1 MYTEITEKF
10 KSDCRE
16 LNNMTMFILVPIM
29 LFIIAIA
36 VSISLHNNACIDWL
50 APVLVLL
57 ATVFSLLN
65 YYLIVL
71 FSIKNEPQFSKK
83 NFWRIVSMV
92 ELYQEVMH
100 KKDIKILINILKN
113 SGVNTR
119 PKVLEV
125 LRHYQ
130 ICLPRKIIG
139 GSQIISILALTIST
153 LAFVFSDI
161 LSMSFESQIMTLIII
176 MFVLFIYLFG
186 YVLNKRIFHYFGEAA
201 LYIRIES
208 AVSEIWM
215 KSLIK

>member
-50 APVLVLL
+50 APVLILL

-83 NFWRIVSMV
+83 NFWSIVSMV

-113 SGVNTR
+113 AGVNTR

-186 YVLNKRIFHYFGEAA
+186 CVLNKRIFHYFGEAA

>member
-50 APVLVLL
+50 APVLILL

-65 YYLIVL
+65 YYVIVL

-83 NFWRIVSMV
+83 NFWSIVSMV
-92 ELYQEVMH
+92 KLYQEVMH

-113 SGVNTR
+113 AGVNTR

>member
-50 APVLVLL
+50 APVLILL

-83 NFWRIVSMV
+83 NFWSIVSMV

-113 SGVNTR
+113 SGVNTM

>member
-50 APVLVLL
+50 APVLILL

-83 NFWRIVSMV
+83 NFWSIVSMV

-113 SGVNTR
+113 AVVNTR

>member
-16 LNNMTMFILVPIM
+16 LNNMAMFILVPIM

-36 VSISLHNNACIDWL
+36 VSISLHNNACIDRL
-50 APVLVLL
+50 APVLILL

-83 NFWRIVSMV
+83 NFWSIVSMV

-113 SGVNTR
+113 AGVNTR

>member
-36 VSISLHNNACIDWL
+36 VSISLHNNDCIDWL
-50 APVLVLL
+50 APVLILL

-83 NFWRIVSMV
+83 NFWSIVSMV

-113 SGVNTR
+113 AGVNTM

>member
-1 MYTEITEKF
+1 
-10 KSDCRE
+10 
-16 LNNMTMFILVPIM
+16 
-29 LFIIAIA
+29 
-36 VSISLHNNACIDWL
+36 
-50 APVLVLL
+50 
-57 ATVFSLLN
+57 
-65 YYLIVL
+65 
-71 FSIKNEPQFSKK
+71 
-83 NFWRIVSMV
+83 MV

-113 SGVNTR
+113 AGVNTR

>member
-50 APVLVLL
+50 APVLILL

-83 NFWRIVSMV
+83 NFWSIVSMV

-113 SGVNTR
+113 AGVNTR

-139 GSQIISILALTIST
+139 GSQIISILALKIST